1 MARAYSLDLRER
13 AVAAA
18 REEDLTRAE
27 VAQRFGIGE
36 ATLYN
41 WLRRWQDEGSLVP
54 RGHGG
59 GRRPS
64 LDEAGMRQ
72 LTILVEEQNDR
83 TLEEYRALLVDK
95 TGVEMSTSALDRAL
109 KKLTLPR
116 KKRRCAPTSRSE
128 TM

>member
-18 REEDLTRAE
+18 REEELTRAE

-41 WLRRWQDEGSLVP
+41 WLRRWQDAGSLVP

-59 GRRPS
+59 AYR
-64 LDEAGMRQ
+64 GM
-72 LTILVEEQNDR
+72 
-83 TLEEYRALLVDK
+83 
-95 TGVEMSTSALDRAL
+95 
-109 KKLTLPR
+109 
-116 KKRRCAPTSRSE
+116 
-128 TM
+128 

>member
-59 GRRPS
+59 GGAPVWMKQACGSSRSS
-64 LDEAGMRQ
+64 LRS
-72 LTILVEEQNDR
+72 R
-83 TLEEYRALLVDK
+83 TTARWK
-95 TGVEMSTSALDRAL
+95 STVRCWWTRLGL
-109 KKLTLPR
+109 
-116 KKRRCAPTSRSE
+116 RCARAPWIGR
-128 TM
+128 